1 MDNRKLSV
9 LAGIVIFIATLFISW
24 YVISG
29 DEEDEVVTEDREGAP
44 VLMMEY
50 IPEAIQSSIRFTG
63 RVIPFDQYDI
73 TAEVSGIFEGGDRDF
88 KTGTAFNRGEAIIQI
103 NDDEERQDLEASR
116 FEFAALISQ
125 ILPDISIDYSEHY
138 DEWQAYLDE
147 LEATDSLKPLPDV
160 SDRQFRMFLNRQNV
174 FSRFSSIRRQ
184 EVRLQKYTIRAPYDG
199 VVTDQNINPGALVQ
213 NGQLL
218 GQFTGIENLE
228 IEASIPA
235 SEARFISVG
244 DEVSVRSDELTSE
257 RFRAVISRKN
267 AVIDPGTQSL
277 KVYMEIRDSGLEPG
291 NYLEGEIRGQSFE
304 NAFKVH
310 KDILVRDNE
319 LFVVENE
326 RARLQTVR
334 LLASAGDSMIVS
346 GLEPGTLIIDEFRNA
361 AFEDAKVRQREEE

>member
-9 LAGIVIFIATLFISW
+9 LSGIAIFIATIFLSW
-24 YVISG
+24 YIISG
-29 DEEDEVVTEDREGAP
+29 DEEEEGVSQTTESAP

-50 IPEAIQSSIRFTG
+50 VPKTVQSTIQFTG

-73 TAEVSGIFEGGDRDF
+73 TAEVSGIFEGSDRVF
-88 KTGTAFNRGEAIIQI
+88 KTGTAFNRGEVIIQI
-103 NDDEERQDLEASR
+103 NDDEARQNLEASR
-116 FEFAALISQ
+116 YEFAALISQ
-125 ILPDISIDYSEHY
+125 IIPDISIDYSEHY
-138 DEWQAYLDE
+138 DEWQSYLDE
-147 LEATDSLKPLPDV
+147 LDATNSLKPLPEV

-174 FSRFSSIRRQ
+174 FSRFSSIRSQ

-199 VVTDQNINPGALVQ
+199 VVTNHTINPGTLVQ
-213 NGQLL
+213 NGQQL
-218 GQFTGIENLE
+218 GQFTGTENLE

-244 DEVSVRSDELTSE
+244 DKVSVRSEDTISE
-257 RFRAVISRKN
+257 SFNAVISRKN

-277 KVYMEIRDSGLEPG
+277 KVYMEITNSELEPG

-304 NAFKVH
+304 DAFKVH

-319 LFVVENE
+319 LFTVENE
-326 RARLQTVR
+326 RAKLQTVQ

-361 AFEDAKVRQREEE
+361 VFEDAKVTEREEE